1 MIVVGSYI
9 GELCRVLGT
18 SMRHGESRSKEMF
31 AIVDAKGNEK
41 EERNGQKR
49 MVIMSREERQK
60 KYVKRN
66 QFSFWPAPN
75 F

>member
-31 AIVDAKGNEK
+31 AIVDAKEMKRKKGTDKK
-41 EERNGQKR
+41 E
-49 MVIMSREERQK
+49 
-60 KYVKRN
+60 
-66 QFSFWPAPN
+66 WL
-75 F
+75 